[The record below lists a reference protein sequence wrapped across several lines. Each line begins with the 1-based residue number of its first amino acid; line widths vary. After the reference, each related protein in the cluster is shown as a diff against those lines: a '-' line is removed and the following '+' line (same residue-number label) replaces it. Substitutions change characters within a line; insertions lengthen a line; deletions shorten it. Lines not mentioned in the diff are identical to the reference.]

1 MDYIQSP
8 KKKVIKGD
16 LNQKQSKE
24 KKPKR
29 TIQKDSNEMNEK

>member
-8 KKKVIKGD
+8 KKKVIKRD

-24 KKPKR
+24 RNQKVK
-29 TIQKDSNEMNEK
+29 IQKDSDEVN